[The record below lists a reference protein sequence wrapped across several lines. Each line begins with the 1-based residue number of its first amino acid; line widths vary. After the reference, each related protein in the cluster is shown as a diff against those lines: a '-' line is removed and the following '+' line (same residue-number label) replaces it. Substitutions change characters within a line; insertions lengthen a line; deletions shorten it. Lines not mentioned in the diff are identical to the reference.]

1 MERKL
6 MQKTIAAIM
15 AVALLGGAVTAP
27 VGSKSLFGSALT
39 ANAEDTSTAS
49 FDEVTMT
56 LTLSGNVV
64 KSDVQKWG
72 SNNAVKKV
80 VCEEGTVFPQDCR
93 GMFYAFRAEE
103 MDLANADTSKVT
115 DMYCMFNGCTSIKKL
130 DLSSWNTGKVI
141 DMGNMFSGI
150 NLLTDLDVSGF
161 DTTKVQNFAGMFSN
175 CS

>member
-64 KSDVQKWG
+64 KSDVQKWN
-72 SNNAVKKV
+72 SDYNVRRV

-93 GMFYAFRAEE
+93 GMFAVFRAEE
-103 MDLANADTSKVT
+103 MDLANADTSNVT
-115 DMYCMFNGCTSIKKL
+115 DMYSMFGECNSLKKL
-130 DLSSWNTGKVI
+130 DIS
-141 DMGNMFSGI
+141 
-150 NLLTDLDVSGF
+150 
-161 DTTKVQNFAGMFSN
+161 
-175 CS
+175 